1 MRRLRVMSYN
11 VRDFLDDRRA
21 AARVVR
27 AVAPDVLCLQEVPRR
42 LTTEV
47 RLPRFALECGMR
59 WGRGRFGTGGTAVL
73 TAPGVVVASTPRGRL
88 RTRFPDRTR
97 GWAGVT
103 VAPEGWGPHPSV
115 TVVSVHLGLRAGER
129 VRHAEHLVATL
140 PQRSVVAGD
149 LNEGPDGGAR
159 RVLADRWP
167 SVLPDVPTFPAA
179 SPSVAIDA
187 VLAAPGLVAA
197 QQDPEA
203 RNERDALERMIAGD
217 VAVASD
223 HRPLWVDLVP
233 VAVTDGR

>member
-1 MRRLRVMSYN
+1 MSYN

-47 RLPRFALECGMR
+47 RLPRFARECGMR

-73 TAPGVVVASTPRGRL
+73 TAPGVTVIGSARGRL

-103 VAPEGWGPHPSV
+103 VAPEGWAPGAAV

-129 VRHAEHLVATL
+129 VRHAEHLVAAL
-140 PQRSVVAGD
+140 PARSVVAGD
-149 LNEGPDGGAR
+149 LNEGPGGDAR
-159 RVLADRWP
+159 AVLTRRWP
-167 SVLPDVPTFPAA
+167 AVLPEAPTFPAA
-179 SPSVAIDA
+179 SPTVAIDA
-187 VLAAPGLVAA
+187 LLATPDLVAAPGDPAGRATSERAIAA
-197 QQDPEA
+197 
-203 RNERDALERMIAGD
+203 D

-223 HRPLWVDLVP
+223 HRPVWVDLVP
-233 VAVTDGR
+233 RCA

>member
-1 MRRLRVMSYN
+1 MSYN

-47 RLPRFALECGMR
+47 RLPRFAQECGMH
-59 WGRGRFGTGGTAVL
+59 WGRGRFGTGGTSVL
-73 TAPGVVVASTPRGRL
+73 TAPGVAVVASPHGRL

-103 VAPEGWGPHPSV
+103 VTPDGWPPDASV
-115 TVVSVHLGLRAGER
+115 TVVSIHLGLRSGER

-140 PQRSVVAGD
+140 PARSVVAGD
-149 LNEGPDGGAR
+149 LNEGPEGDAR
-159 RVLADRWP
+159 RVLTRHWP
-167 SVLPDVPTFPAA
+167 PVLPDEPTFPAA

-187 VLAAPGLVAA
+187 VLAVPDLVAA
-197 QQDPEA
+197 QSDPSDPGDPH
-203 RNERDALERMIAGD
+203 RPGGRDALERAIAAD

-233 VAVTDGR
+233 KGVEG

>member
-1 MRRLRVMSYN
+1 MSYN
-11 VRDFLDDRRA
+11 VRDLLDDRRA

-47 RLPRFALECGMR
+47 RLPLFARDCGMH

-73 TAPGVVVASTPRGRL
+73 TAPGVGVDASSRGRL
-88 RTRFPDRTR
+88 LTRFPDRTR

-103 VAPEGWGPHPSV
+103 VAPDGWPPDTSV
-115 TVVSVHLGLRAGER
+115 TVVSIHLGLRAGER

-140 PQRSVVAGD
+140 PARSVVAGD
-149 LNEGPDGGAR
+149 LNEGPDGEAR
-159 RVLADRWP
+159 RVLARHWP
-167 SVLPDVPTFPAA
+167 PVLPDVPTFPVN
-179 SPSVAIDA
+179 SPTVTIDA
-187 VLAAPGLVAA
+187 VLADPDLVVAA
-197 QQDPEA
+197 GDPG
-203 RNERDALERMIAGD
+203 ERDALERAIAVD

-233 VAVTDGR
+233 RSAED